1 VAKRKRAT
9 DPGRSEMEL
18 LAEISHK
25 IDMLMGV
32 IAIQGKNAQTQVS
45 ILTKIGL
52 SGPEIGVLLD
62 KSPDAVRHLR
72 VRQRG

>member
-1 VAKRKRAT
+1 
-9 DPGRSEMEL
+9 MEL

-25 IDMLMGV
+25 LDMLMGV
-32 IAIQGKNAQTQVS
+32 VVIQGKDAQSQVS

-52 SGPEIGVLLD
+52 SGPEIGALLE
-62 KSPDAVRHLR
+62 KSSDAVRQLR